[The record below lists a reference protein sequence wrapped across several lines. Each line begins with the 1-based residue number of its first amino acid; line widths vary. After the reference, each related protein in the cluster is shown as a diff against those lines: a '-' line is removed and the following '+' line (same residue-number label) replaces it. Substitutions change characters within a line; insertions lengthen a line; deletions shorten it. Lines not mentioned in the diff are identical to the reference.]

1 MSLIFLIGG
10 TIIMELIERLKNEV
24 KANPKRIV
32 LPEGND
38 INIIK
43 AAAIAAGEGLAFPI
57 LLGKEE
63 EIQLTAASQ
72 GINLKGIKVT
82 DPLRSPYIDEYI
94 SEYCTFSSIS
104 EAAAGRILRKPLNYA
119 AMMVRKGDADAM
131 VAGITYSTE
140 DVIVASKLIIGLKED
155 ISVPSSYFI
164 LDTRGFQ
171 GSEDSLLVIADCA
184 VNIDPDCHQ
193 LADIAISTARSI
205 KQLLSWEPRVAML
218 SFSTKGS
225 AAHPLID
232 KVIAAVRVAREKAPE
247 LLIDG
252 EMQADAALDMRVALK
267 KTNEAGPVAGK
278 ANILIFPNLDVG
290 NISLKLLQKLAGARA
305 YGAVLQGFAKPIS
318 DLSRNSDEE
327 DVLRALIL
335 TSKTVE

>member
-1 MSLIFLIGG
+1 M
-10 TIIMELIERLKNEV
+10 
-24 KANPKRIV
+24 
-32 LPEGND
+32 
-38 INIIK
+38 
-43 AAAIAAGEGLAFPI
+43 
-57 LLGKEE
+57 
-63 EIQLTAASQ
+63 
-72 GINLKGIKVT
+72 
-82 DPLRSPYIDEYI
+82 
-94 SEYCTFSSIS
+94 
-104 EAAAGRILRKPLNYA
+104 
-119 AMMVRKGDADAM
+119 
-131 VAGITYSTE
+131 
-140 DVIVASKLIIGLKED
+140 
-155 ISVPSSYFI
+155 PSSYFI
-164 LDTRGFQ
+164 LDTRGFL

-184 VNIDPDCHQ
+184 VNIDPGCHQ

-225 AAHPLID
+225 ASHPLID
-232 KVIAAVRVAREKAPE
+232 KVIAAVRIAREKAPE

-278 ANILIFPNLDVG
+278 AIILIFPNLDVG

-305 YGAVLQGFAKPIS
+305 YGAVLQGFAKPVS
-318 DLSRNSDEE
+318 DLSRSSDEE